1 MIVLGN
7 LLLAVATIVSQVLR
21 IYSFVIMIAVLITW
35 VRPDPFHPIVQF
47 LRAATE
53 PLFAWVRRHLPFA
66 MVGMLDLSPVIVII
80 AIQLIQMVLV
90 QSLFDYAYRLR

>member
-7 LLLAVATIVSQVLR
+7 LLQAVATILSQVLR
-21 IYSFVIMIAVLITW
+21 LYSLVIMIAVLITW
-35 VRPDPFHPIVQF
+35 VRPDPLHPVVQF

-53 PLFAWVRRHLPFA
+53 PLFDWVRRHLPFA
-66 MVGMLDLSPVIVII
+66 VIGMIDLSPIIVII
-80 AIQLIQMVLV
+80 GIQLIQMVLV